1 MLTAV
6 TGSEIPLPNQNKW
19 LEFKHFES
27 VFGKRP
33 TKKQN
38 GDVSISLAGVWLST
52 KKIPNNQIRN
62 NAMLVYI

>member
-6 TGSEIPLPNQNKW
+6 TGCEIPLPNQNKW

-38 GDVSISLAGVWLST
+38 GDVSISFAGVNCQQQQQKYSRQ
-52 KKIPNNQIRN
+52 PNGNQ
-62 NAMLVYI
+62 